1 MKIDGKK
8 LKQARLQHLW
18 TIGQAAKQLNVTEQ
32 TYIRWEKG
40 TVQPHPGSL
49 KRLCETF
56 QLTPEQLS
64 QPVEEQDITEDM
76 KLKTASMLY
85 DIVPIFSEG
94 STENQSIWNI
104 PLSFTSFIGRE
115 QEVAALCSM
124 LKREY
129 IRLIT
134 LLGPGGIGKTRL
146 STHIAEQMHDAFAD
160 GVRFV
165 PLANVDSPDLM
176 LLMIAQALGIQK
188 SRKQSLL
195 EQIRFFL
202 RDKHVL
208 LILDSFEK
216 LIAAAPVIETLLGYC
231 PNLKIL
237 VTSRNKLYLKAEYE
251 FSVPSLA
258 LPKSE
263 DLANLDALTQ
273 LASVNLF
280 VQRAQAVL
288 PNFMLTS
295 ENAKVVAE
303 ICVRLDGLP
312 LAIELAAA
320 RIKPFSPRALL
331 ERLSQ
336 SSQILKSHL
345 WGLPERQQT
354 LYNIVKWSY
363 DLLDEQEQHLF
374 RSLAVFQDGFT
385 LDAVKAFYEILNPTL
400 YTGEM
405 LLEKILSLLDKSLI
419 QMSGEAPRFSML
431 ETIREYGLLF
441 LEECGE
447 KEECQQAHAS
457 YYLSMVEEA
466 YPRLKGAQQK
476 VYLVRLDPEMGNLKE
491 ALQSFIEF
499 KNIESILRFSEAL
512 GKFYGLRGKWTE
524 EKEVLREALD
534 LSKNLDVSRSPES
547 MRMRAKILRR
557 AGYLAYRLRELGEA
571 QTLSEECVNISRE
584 IGEKRE
590 LVGALITLGRVHYRQ
605 KSIETASR
613 LLKEGVAI
621 AREIKDKWV
630 LANALDGLGSFMYFR
645 GNIAEAHQ
653 VYQESTALARELS
666 DRESL
671 IRFLTTLVS
680 IEIALGN
687 IWQADIWAQESIA
700 LAQELDTKPLKALS
714 YDSMAEVALF
724 QGDYKKA
731 RKYFEQRMELALEI
745 RDKPAVAIKRFRL
758 GELALVLGAPE
769 QAITPVQESLKF
781 FQEKKD
787 TPNIAAALAV
797 LGDIKRKEGELEQ
810 AWRLYEEALQLDVEL
825 ENKRNIG
832 RDLVGLAKVV
842 LEQGQTEKAARLFA
856 RAASYFEPRVD
867 MYPAQRIDYEQ
878 AVEHARAQIGEKAFA
893 ELQSENANLK
903 FEQLLKS

>member
-1 MKIDGKK
+1 MKIDGQK
-8 LKQARLQHLW
+8 LRQARLQRFW
-18 TIGQAAKQLNVTEQ
+18 TIEQAAKQLDVTVQ

-49 KRLCETF
+49 KRLCEIF

-64 QPVEEQDITEDM
+64 LNVEEQDITEDT
-76 KLKTASMLY
+76 KLKAASMLY
-85 DIVPIFSEG
+85 DIRYVFSEDN
-94 STENQSIWNI
+94 TENRPIWNV
-104 PLSFTSFIGRE
+104 PPSFTTFIGRE

-124 LKREY
+124 LKREH

-146 STHIAEQMHDAFAD
+146 SLHIAEQMRDVFAN
-160 GVRFV
+160 GVCFV
-165 PLANVDSPDLM
+165 PLADVTSPDLTM
-176 LLMIAQALGIQK
+176 LMIAQMLGIQK
-188 SRKQSLL
+188 SRERPLV
-195 EQIRFFL
+195 EQIRAFL
-202 RDKHVL
+202 QDKHIL

-216 LIAAAPVIETLLGYC
+216 VIAATPAIEALLGYC

-258 LPKSE
+258 LPKQE
-263 DLANLDALTQ
+263 DLANLNVLTQ

-288 PNFMLTS
+288 PDFILTS
-295 ENAKVVAE
+295 ENAWIVAE
-303 ICVRLDGLP
+303 ICLRLDGLP

-320 RIKPFSPRALL
+320 RIKPFPPRVLL

-354 LYNIVKWSY
+354 LYNTIKWSY

-374 RSLAVFQDGFT
+374 RSLAIFQGGFT
-385 LDAVKAFYEILNPTL
+385 LDAVKAFYEILNPTV
-400 YTGEM
+400 YTGET

-419 QMSGEAPRFSML
+419 QMSGEESRFSML

-447 KEECQQAHAS
+447 KEACQRAHAT
-457 YYLSMVEEA
+457 YYLSVVEEA

-476 VYLVRLDPEMGNLKE
+476 AYLVLLDPERGNLKA

-499 KNIESILRFSEAL
+499 KSIESILRFSEAL
-512 GKFYGLRGKWTE
+512 GKFYGLQGRWIE
-524 EKEVLREALD
+524 EKEMLREALD
-534 LSKNLDVSRSPES
+534 LSKNLEASTSPES
-547 MRMRAKILRR
+547 MKMRAKILRR
-557 AGYLAYRLRELGEA
+557 AGYLAYRRRELGEA
-571 QTLSEECVNISRE
+571 QKLLEECEYISRTV
-584 IGEKRE
+584 GEQRE
-590 LVGALITLGRVHYRQ
+590 LVGALTTLGRVHYRQ
-605 KSIETASR
+605 RSIEAASR

-621 AREIKDKWV
+621 AREINDKWV
-630 LANALDGLGSFMYFR
+630 LANALDGLGNFMYFQ
-645 GNIAEAHQ
+645 GSIVEARQ
-653 VYQESTALARELS
+653 VYQESTALAREIS

-680 IEIALGN
+680 IEITLGN
-687 IWQADIWAQESIA
+687 IWQADIWAQECIA
-700 LAQELDTKPLKALS
+700 LAQELGTKPLTALA
-714 YDSMAEVALF
+714 YDSLAEVALF
-724 QGDYKKA
+724 QGEYEKA
-731 RKYFEQRMELALEI
+731 REYFEQRMELALEL
-745 RDKPAVAIKRFRL
+745 RDEPAVAIKRFRL

-769 QAITPVQESLKF
+769 QAITQVQESLKF
-781 FQEKKD
+781 FQGKED

-797 LGDIKRKEGELEQ
+797 LGDIRRKQGEFEQ
-810 AWRLYEEALQLDVEL
+810 AWQLYEAALQLDRVIK
-825 ENKRNIG
+825 NKRNIG
-832 RDLVGLAKVV
+832 KDLVGLAKIA
-842 LEQGQTEKAARLFA
+842 LEQKQTKKAARLFA
-856 RAASYFEPRVD
+856 RATSYLEPRVD

-878 AVEHARAQIGEKAFA
+878 AVERARAQIGEEAFA
-893 ELQSENANLK
+893 EARSEGAHLEL
-903 FEQLLKS
+903 EQLLKS